1 MEVMKIVQKTLLYKV
16 SPFNTRGEKM
26 EEWLRLNYRMKSV
39 GEQDFAFHSHAQ
51 YEVYFFHRGDCKYL
65 IHHSIY
71 ELQPGDI
78 IIMDGL
84 TAHRANPSKFEMYER
99 SVVHFSPDWMIPVL
113 EELRMPELLSPFKEM
128 SNCLLRGQDEGERE
142 LILQS
147 IKAMDQLANKDSTFM
162 MKPEIEVELKILL
175 LTILMQIYK
184 LSKRENQQLAMPKSE
199 KVVHVENIAHFIQD
213 HFKNSISLEDISSEL
228 NLSKFYLSRIFKEV
242 TGTTVMDYV
251 MTCRLNQVKFD
262 LEMYPDR
269 TLMEVATES
278 GFESQAHFSRFF
290 KQRVGLTPS
299 EYRKQKL
306 KS

>member
-1 MEVMKIVQKTLLYKV
+1 MKNIEKTLVYKV
-16 SPFNTRGEKM
+16 SPFRIHRGGKM
-26 EEWLRLNYRMKSV
+26 EEWLRPNYRMKSI

-51 YEVYFFHRGDCKYL
+51 FEVYFFHQGDCKYL

-71 ELQPGDI
+71 DLQPGDI
-78 IIMDGL
+78 IIMNGL
-84 TAHRANPSKFEMYER
+84 TAHRANPSKFALYER
-99 SVVHFSPDWMIPVL
+99 SVVHFSPDWIYPVI

-128 SNCLLRGQDEGERE
+128 NNCLLRGQDEGERE
-142 LILQS
+142 RILQS
-147 IKAMDQLANKDSTFM
+147 MKTMDHLMNEDSAFM
-162 MKPEIEVELKILL
+162 MKPEVEAELKILL

-184 LSKRENQQLAMPKSE
+184 LSKKENQHLAMPKSE
-199 KVVHVENIAHFIQD
+199 KVLHVEKIAHFIQT
-213 HFKNSISLEDISSEL
+213 HFKKSISLEDISSEL

-242 TGTTVMDYV
+242 TGTTVMNYV

-269 TLMEVATES
+269 TLVEIATES

-290 KQRVGLTPS
+290 KQRVGMTPS
-299 EYRKQKL
+299 VYRRQKL

>member
-1 MEVMKIVQKTLLYKV
+1 MDQKSLLYKV
-16 SPFNTRGEKM
+16 SPFNMRGGKM
-26 EEWLRLNYRMKSV
+26 EKWLRPDYRMKSL

-51 YEVYFFHRGDCKYL
+51 YEIYFFHRGDCKYL

-84 TAHRANPSKFEMYER
+84 TAHRANPSKCEIYER
-99 SVVHFSPDWMIPVL
+99 SVVHFSPDWIKPVI

-128 SNCLLRGQDEGERE
+128 SNCLLRGEDEGERE

-147 IKAMDQLANKDSTFM
+147 IKAMDRLKNDALSFHS
-162 MKPEIEVELKILL
+162 KPVHEAELKILL

-184 LSKRENQQLAMPKSE
+184 LSKKENQQLAMPKSE
-199 KVVHVENIAHFIQD
+199 KVLHVENIAHFIQD
-213 HFKNSISLEDISSEL
+213 HFKNSMSLEDISAEL

-269 TLMEVATES
+269 TLMELATES
-278 GFESQAHFSRFF
+278 GFESPAHFSRFF
-290 KQRVGLTPS
+290 KQRVGMTPS

>member
-1 MEVMKIVQKTLLYKV
+1 MKD
-16 SPFNTRGEKM
+16 
-26 EEWLRLNYRMKSV
+26 WLRPNYRMKSI
-39 GEQDFAFHSHAQ
+39 GEQEFAFHSHTQ
-51 YEVYFFHRGDCKYL
+51 FEIYFFHQGDCKYL

-71 ELQPGDI
+71 ELHPGDI

-84 TAHRANPSKFEMYER
+84 TAHRANPSKFDLYER
-99 SVVHFSPDWMIPVL
+99 SVVHFSADWIQPVI

-128 SNCLLRGQDEGERE
+128 SNCLLRGQDDGERE

-147 IKAMDQLANKDSTFM
+147 IKSMVQLMNEEYSFLLR
-162 MKPEIEVELKILL
+162 PEVEAELKILL

-184 LSKRENQQLAMPKSE
+184 LSKKENHQLAMPKSE
-199 KVVHVENIAHFIQD
+199 KVLHVENIAQFIQV
-213 HFKNSISLEDISSEL
+213 HFRNSISLEDISTEL

-262 LEMYPDR
+262 LEMSPQR
-269 TLMEVATES
+269 TLMEIATES

-290 KQRVGLTPS
+290 KKRVGMTPS
-299 EYRKQKL
+299 EYRRKKL
-306 KS
+306 KL